1 MLGNFGQDS
10 ELLILDKRG
19 DITLTVVRNI
29 KVTKQYTDTTG
40 KYPLGTMLMD
50 LSGDDGVNP
59 VYLARIPAGRVSHE
73 YDNIF
78 VSDSRDLV
86 QKELQAMQSKAD
98 NIIENVPYYE
108 KVSERCKELI
118 PVVNPQ
124 VAKQLERDDRISKLE
139 EQFQQQNGDISEIK
153 GMLASLLSKQQK
165 QTKND

>member
-29 KVTKQYTDTTG
+29 KVTKQYPDTTG

-59 VYLARIPAGRVSHE
+59 VNLVRIPAGRVSHE

-108 KVSERCKELI
+108 KVSARCKELI

-124 VAKQLERDDRISKLE
+124 VARQLERDDRISKIE

-165 QTKND
+165 PTKND